1 MRRKQ
6 FSEDQIVRILEEFE
20 QGKSVEELCR
30 EYNVARSTIYMWR
43 KKYGGIDKP
52 MLKKLK
58 ELQKENDRLKKI
70 VVQQA
75 LDIDGFAPGTK
86 ITVLGIEPGSVAY
99 KATTLTN

>member
-1 MRRKQ
+1 
-6 FSEDQIVRILEEFE
+6 
-20 QGKSVEELCR
+20 
-30 EYNVARSTIYMWR
+30 MWR

-75 LDIDGFAPGTK
+75 MDIDNLK
-86 ITVLGIEPGSVAY
+86 ELLG
-99 KATTLTN
+99 KDW

>member
-1 MRRKQ
+1 MRRRQ

-20 QGKSVEELCR
+20 EGKSVEEICR

-58 ELQKENDRLKKI
+58 ELQKESARLKKI

-75 LDIDGFAPGTK
+75 LDIDNLK
-86 ITVLGIEPGSVAY
+86 DLLG
-99 KATTLTN
+99 KDW

>member
-1 MRRKQ
+1 
-6 FSEDQIVRILEEFE
+6 
-20 QGKSVEELCR
+20 
-30 EYNVARSTIYMWR
+30 MWR

-75 LDIDGFAPGTK
+75 LDIDNLK
-86 ITVLGIEPGSVAY
+86 DLLG
-99 KATTLTN
+99 KDW